1 MEKIIVKNINI
12 NELKKIINKIEK
24 MSGYR
29 EKDIL
34 QNCYKIT
41 EEQKTENHYIL
52 KFYHING
59 ENFFKYDI
67 ITNKIVG

>member
-1 MEKIIVKNINI
+1 MKKIIVKNINI
-12 NELKKIINKIEK
+12 NDLKNIINKIEK

-34 QNCYKIT
+34 KNCYKIT
-41 EEQKTENHYIL
+41 EDQKTKDHHVL
-52 KFYHING
+52 KFYSIEN
-59 ENFFKYDI
+59 NFFKYDI